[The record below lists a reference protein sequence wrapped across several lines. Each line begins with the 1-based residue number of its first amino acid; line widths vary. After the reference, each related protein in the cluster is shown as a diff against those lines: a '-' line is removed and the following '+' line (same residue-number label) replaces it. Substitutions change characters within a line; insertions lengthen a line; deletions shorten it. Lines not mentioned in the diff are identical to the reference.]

1 MDEQQLRRIIRQEIR
16 TIIRRKLQ
24 AFKRFRYRRFLLA
37 TEHSLAAF
45 EQLFQQMISRNKRR
59 WD

>member
-1 MDEQQLRRIIRQEIR
+1 MDEQQLHRIIRQEIR
-16 TIIRRKLQ
+16 AIVRCKLQ

-45 EQLFQQMISRNKRR
+45 EQLFQRMISRNKRR

>member
-24 AFKRFRYRRFLLA
+24 AFKRFRYRRLCWQRNILLPRLSSYFN
-37 TEHSLAAF
+37 E
-45 EQLFQQMISRNKRR
+45 
-59 WD
+59 

>member
-24 AFKRFRYRRFLLA
+24 AFKRFRYRRLLLA

-45 EQLFQQMISRNKRR
+45 EQLFQRMISRNKQR